1 MNHYP
6 IPIFFFILFKVMWR
20 PLVALFL
27 FFSACLF
34 LAEQAE
40 ALRLKTTWGERVNLS
55 EKIIRGEVV
64 VVESYWNPEKTFIY
78 TNVTV
83 LIDEYI
89 KGDGPRRITIKIPG
103 GAVGDKTHW
112 VSDTPQF
119 RVGDYEVILLESS
132 GQVTGG
138 PDGIYLLKG
147 EEGDRFLLWLRAYI
161 AGDPKASKEGPLVMP
176 KFQYKY

>member
-1 MNHYP
+1 MYKVVWRFLTILLP
-6 IPIFFFILFKVMWR
+6 FLLACFFLPGR
-20 PLVALFL
+20 
-27 FFSACLF
+27 
-34 LAEQAE
+34 AE
-40 ALRLKTTWGERVNLS
+40 ALRLKTTWGERVDLS
-55 EKIIRGEVV
+55 EKIIMGQVV
-64 VVESYWNPEKTFIY
+64 AVESYWNPEKTLIY

-89 KGDGPRRITIKIPG
+89 KGDGPRKITIKIPG

-119 RVGDYEVILLESS
+119 RVGDYDIILLESS

-161 AGDPKASKEGPLVMP
+161 AGDPKASKEGPLVTP
-176 KFQYKY
+176 RFQHK

>member
-1 MNHYP
+1 
-6 IPIFFFILFKVMWR
+6 MWR
-20 PLVALFL
+20 PLAALFL

-40 ALRLKTTWGERVNLS
+40 ALRLKTTWGERVDLS
-55 EKIIRGEVV
+55 EKIIRGQVV
-64 VVESYWNPEKTFIY
+64 TVESYWNPEKTLIY

-83 LIDEYI
+83 LIDEYL
-89 KGDGPRRITIKIPG
+89 KGDGNKKIILKIPG
-103 GAVGDKTHW
+103 GTVGNKTQS

-119 RVGDYEVILLESS
+119 REGDYEVILLESS

-138 PDGIYLLKG
+138 PDGVYLLKG

-161 AGDPKASKEGPLVMP
+161 AGDPKASKEGPPRMP
-176 KFQYKY
+176 WLQHK